1 MNQTCRIYIQYQIKS
16 PFIKEYEMMMK
27 KVIDYLPT
35 LGANQIDW
43 YSYEQD
49 IYLESFSLP
58 TISHFVAFKKL
69 RNKRKHSIF
78 GVLDQFIEG
87 GIENIQIHAIK
98 VQ

>member
-16 PFIKEYEMMMK
+16 TYIKEYENMMK
-27 KVIDYLPT
+27 KVIDYLPS

-43 YSYEQD
+43 YNCEQD
-49 IYLESFSLP
+49 TYLESFSLP
-58 TISHFVAFKKL
+58 TVSHFVALKKL

-78 GVLDQFIEG
+78 GMLDQFIEG